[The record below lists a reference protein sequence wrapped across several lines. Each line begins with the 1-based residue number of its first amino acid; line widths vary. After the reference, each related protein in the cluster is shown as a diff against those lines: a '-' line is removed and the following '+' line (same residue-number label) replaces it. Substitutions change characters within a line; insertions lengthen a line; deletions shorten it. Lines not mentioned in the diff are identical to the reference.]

1 MRLWLLIPVLLA
13 VVLDARAPSA
23 QQVNF
28 VIDAKLP
35 VRDTELPYTLDLNLT
50 AAAPTRIGVGALLDL
65 REIQKTVPEQ
75 LADNAIIDNCGLQVR
90 LDDLNLKAENDA
102 IGLDGDVTITIFECS
117 RTGERDF
124 HRGEQKRAILANM
137 STEATV
143 ELRDNCAYFK
153 LIDLTLTAPE
163 AQREQLLQDDT
174 LESVKE
180 LTLAAVDLVLNET
193 PLCPELPAELA
204 SLDPVYDK
212 GGPREI
218 GEGGLG
224 VFLDGSV
231 DFSPS
236 TILDI
241 LTVLQQQ
248 ELIPGPP

>member
-1 MRLWLLIPVLLA
+1 MRLWLMIPVLVATTLN
-13 VVLDARAPSA
+13 ARAPEA
-23 QQVNF
+23 EQVNF
-28 VIDAKLP
+28 LIDASLP

-65 REIQKTVPEQ
+65 REMQRIVPER
-75 LADNAIIDNCGLQVR
+75 LANNAIVDNCGLQVR
-90 LDDLNLKAENDA
+90 LDDLSFNAQGDA
-102 IGLDGDVTITIFECS
+102 IGLDGAVTVTIFECS
-117 RTGERDF
+117 RTSDRDF
-124 HRGEQKRAILANM
+124 QRGEEKRAIAANM

-163 AQREQLLQDDT
+163 AQREQLLEDDT

-180 LTLAAVDLVLNET
+180 LMLAAVGLVLNDT

-218 GEGGLG
+218 GDGGLG

-231 DFSPS
+231 DVSPS

-248 ELIPGPP
+248 ELIPGRP

>member
-1 MRLWLLIPVLLA
+1 MRLWLVFPVLLA
-13 VVLDARAPSA
+13 AALDARAPEA
-23 QQVNF
+23 QQVDF
-28 VIDAKLP
+28 VIDASLP

-50 AAAPTRIGVGALLDL
+50 AAAPTRIGVDALLDL
-65 REIQKTVPEQ
+65 REIQKIVPER
-75 LADNAIIDNCGLQVR
+75 LADNAVVDNCGLQVR
-90 LDDLNLKAENDA
+90 LDELSFKARGDA
-102 IGLDGDVTITIFECS
+102 IDLDGDVTITVFECS
-117 RTGERDF
+117 RTSERDF
-124 HRGEQKRAILANM
+124 QRGEQKRAISANM

-163 AQREQLLQDDT
+163 AQREQLLEDDT
-174 LESVKE
+174 LDSVKE
-180 LTLAAVDLVLNET
+180 LMLAAVDLVLNDT

-204 SLDPVYDK
+204 SLDPVYDN
-212 GGPREI
+212 GGPKEI

-224 VFLDGSV
+224 VFLEGSV

-241 LTVLQQQ
+241 LTVLQQK

>member
-1 MRLWLLIPVLLA
+1 MRLWLIIPALMAAVLG
-13 VVLDARAPSA
+13 ARAPYA

-28 VIDAKLP
+28 VIDATLP
-35 VRDTELPYTLDLNLT
+35 VRETELPYQLNLNLT
-50 AAAPTRIGVGALLDL
+50 AVAPTRIGVGALLDL
-65 REIQKTVPEQ
+65 REMQKIVPEK

-90 LDDLNLKAENDA
+90 LDDISFRAKDDA
-102 IGLDGDVTITIFECS
+102 IDLDGEVTVTIFECS
-117 RTGERDF
+117 RTSERDF
-124 HRGEQKRAILANM
+124 QRGQEKNAFLANM

-163 AQREQLLQDDT
+163 AQREQVLEDDT

-180 LTLAAVDLVLNET
+180 LMLAAVDLVLNET

-204 SLDPVYDK
+204 SLDPKYEK

-224 VFLDGSV
+224 IFLDGSV
-231 DFSPS
+231 DVSPS

-248 ELIPGPP
+248 ELIPGRP

>member
-1 MRLWLLIPVLLA
+1 MRLWLTIPVLVAA
-13 VVLDARAPSA
+13 VLGARAPYA
-23 QQVNF
+23 QQVDF
-28 VIDAKLP
+28 VIDATLP
-35 VRDTELPYTLDLNLT
+35 VRETELPYTLNLNLS
-50 AAAPTRIGVGALLDL
+50 AVAPTRVGVGALLDL
-65 REIQKTVPEQ
+65 REIQKIVPEK
-75 LADNAIIDNCGLQVR
+75 LADNAIVDNCGLQVR
-90 LDDLNLKAENDA
+90 LDDMSFRAKDDA
-102 IGLDGDVTITIFECS
+102 IDLDGEVTVTIFECS

-124 HRGEQKRAILANM
+124 QRGQEKNAILANL

-153 LIDLTLTAPE
+153 LIDLALTAPE
-163 AQREQLLQDDT
+163 AQREQILEDDT

-180 LTLAAVDLVLNET
+180 LMLAAVGLVLNET
-193 PLCPELPAELA
+193 PLCPELPSELA
-204 SLDPVYDK
+204 SLDPAYES

-231 DFSPS
+231 DVSPS

-248 ELIPGPP
+248 ELIPGRP

>member
-1 MRLWLLIPVLLA
+1 MRLWLIIPVFMAAGLG
-13 VVLDARAPSA
+13 ARPPYA
-23 QQVNF
+23 QQVDF
-28 VIDAKLP
+28 VIDATLP
-35 VRDTELPYTLDLNLT
+35 VRETELPYTLNLNLSAVDT
-50 AAAPTRIGVGALLDL
+50 TRIGVGALLDL
-65 REIQKTVPEQ
+65 REIQKIVPER
-75 LADNAIIDNCGLQVR
+75 LANNAIVDNCGLQVR
-90 LDDLNLKAENDA
+90 LDDLSFEAKADA
-102 IGLDGDVTITIFECS
+102 IDLDGEVTITIFECS

-124 HRGEQKRAILANM
+124 QRGEEKNAILANM

-143 ELRDNCAYFK
+143 EVRDNCAYIK

-163 AQREQLLQDDT
+163 VQREQVLEDDT

-180 LTLAAVDLVLNET
+180 LMLAAVDLVLKET

-204 SLDPVYDK
+204 SLDPEYEK

-218 GEGGLG
+218 GEGGFG

-231 DFSPS
+231 DVSPS

-248 ELIPGPP
+248 ELIPGRP

>member
-1 MRLWLLIPVLLA
+1 MRLWLVFPVLIAAAL
-13 VVLDARAPSA
+13 VARATNA
-23 QQVNF
+23 QQVDF
-28 VIDAKLP
+28 VIDSTLQ
-35 VRDTELPYTLDLNLT
+35 VRETALPYTLDLNLT
-50 AAAPTRIGVGALLDL
+50 AVAPTRIGVGALLDL
-65 REIQKTVPEQ
+65 REIQKIVPER
-75 LADNAIIDNCGLQVR
+75 LADKAIVDNCGLQVR
-90 LDDLNLKAENDA
+90 LDDLSFEAQDDA
-102 IGLDGDVTITIFECS
+102 MDLNGDVTITIFECS
-117 RTGERDF
+117 RTSERDF
-124 HRGEQKRAILANM
+124 QRGEQKKAILANM

-143 ELRDNCAYFK
+143 ELRDNCAFFK

-163 AQREQLLQDDT
+163 ELREQLLEDNT
-174 LESVKE
+174 LDSVKK
-180 LTLAAVDLVLNET
+180 LMLAAIDLVLNET

-204 SLDPVYDK
+204 SLDPVYEN

-231 DFSPS
+231 DVSPS

>member
-1 MRLWLLIPVLLA
+1 MRLWLMIPALIAATLN
-13 VVLDARAPSA
+13 ARAPGA
-23 QQVNF
+23 EQVDF
-28 VIDAKLP
+28 LIDATLP

-65 REIQKTVPEQ
+65 REMQKMVPER
-75 LADNAIIDNCGLQVR
+75 LADNAIVDNCGLQVR
-90 LDDLNLKAENDA
+90 LDDLSFKAKDA
-102 IGLDGDVTITIFECS
+102 TIDLDGAVTVTIFECS
-117 RTGERDF
+117 RTGDRDF
-124 HRGEQKRAILANM
+124 QRGEEKRAIAANM

-143 ELRDNCAYFK
+143 ELRDNCAFFK
-153 LIDLTLTAPE
+153 LIDLTLTAPD
-163 AQREQLLQDDT
+163 AQREQLLEDDT

-180 LTLAAVDLVLNET
+180 LMLAAVDLVLNDT

-218 GEGGLG
+218 GDGGLG

-231 DFSPS
+231 DISPS

-248 ELIPGPP
+248 DLIPGRP

>member
-1 MRLWLLIPVLLA
+1 MRHWFMILVLAAA
-13 VVLDARAPSA
+13 VPGVRAPSA

-28 VIDAKLP
+28 LIDATLP
-35 VRDTELPYTLDLNLT
+35 VRETKLPYTLDMKIT
-50 AAAPTRIGVGALLDL
+50 AAAPTRIGVKALLDL

-75 LADNAIIDNCGLQVR
+75 LADNAVIDNCGLQAR
-90 LDDLNLKAENDA
+90 LDDLSLKAQDDA
-102 IGLDGDVTITIFECS
+102 IDLNGDVTITIFECS
-117 RTGERDF
+117 RTSERDF
-124 HRGEQKRAILANM
+124 QRGEQKRAILANM
-137 STEATV
+137 STAATV

-163 AQREQLLQDDT
+163 EQREQLLKDDT
-174 LESVKE
+174 LDSVKE
-180 LTLAAVDLVLNET
+180 LMLAAVDLVLNET
-193 PLCPELPAELA
+193 PLCPELPVELA
-204 SLDPVYDK
+204 SLDPVYEN
-212 GGPREI
+212 GGPKEI

-241 LTVLQQQ
+241 LTALQQN

>member
-1 MRLWLLIPVLLA
+1 MRLWFLILVL
-13 VVLDARAPSA
+13 VTVSVGARSPSA
-23 QQVNF
+23 QQVDF
-28 VIDAKLP
+28 VIDATLP

-50 AAAPTRIGVGALLDL
+50 AVAPTRIGVGALLDL
-65 REIQKTVPEQ
+65 REIQKAVPQ
-75 LADNAIIDNCGLQVR
+75 RLADNAIVDNCGLQVR
-90 LDDLNLKAENDA
+90 LDDLSFKAEGDA
-102 IGLDGDVTITIFECS
+102 IDLDGDVTITIFECS
-117 RTGERDF
+117 RTSERDF
-124 HRGEQKRAILANM
+124 QRGEQKRAILANM

-153 LIDLTLTAPE
+153 LIDLTLSAPE
-163 AQREQLLQDDT
+163 AQREQLLEDDT

-180 LTLAAVDLVLNET
+180 LMLAAVDLVLNDT

-204 SLDPVYDK
+204 SLDPVYEN

-224 VFLDGSV
+224 VLLNGSV
-231 DFSPS
+231 DVSPS

-241 LTVLQQQ
+241 LTVLQRQ